1 MEVQLWIGEHWFDL
15 LQTVGIVG
23 GLLLTAYM
31 AWRDERA
38 RQIGN
43 LISINQQY
51 IYIWQP
57 LYDRPELSRVLKKD
71 VNLNKE
77 PLSEVECRFV
87 KTLIVHL
94 DTVRRASEAGMF
106 VKIQALQND
115 VRDFFTLPIPRAV
128 WDKIK
133 PFQDEDFTQF
143 IESALK

>member
-1 MEVQLWIGEHWFDL
+1 WIGEHWFDL